1 MTTNDNNAGNMDEC
15 HLTEAPV
22 VTAGSTKV
30 ADSTTPWPLQGIGE
44 PHENDVLCGRGGGT
58 NNRKFLA
65 FPPLVPLLST
75 SVL

>member
-30 ADSTTPWPLQGIGE
+30 ADSTMPWPLQGIE
-44 PHENDVLCGRGGGT
+44 KPHENDVICGRGGGT

-65 FPPLVPLLST
+65 FPSLVPLLST